1 MIGGHSSEDRGPWF
15 ELAGHPVNAPLALVG
30 ACLVS
35 MLVTTLVL
43 AFNHSWEPLLE
54 FSSAGVWRGE
64 VWRLGSYV
72 LWNSPGRGLSLA
84 LDMLMLWWFGRE
96 LENFFGRN
104 SFLKSCAGL
113 VLAPAL
119 TGSLL
124 GPLFQG
130 NVHWVGLPS
139 TFALFVAFATM
150 APSVTLLFG
159 VSAKWTAIIFL
170 GLQLLSCIASH
181 AWGDLINSLS
191 AAAFAFGFVRYQ
203 QGNWVLPEL
212 HLPNRRPKL
221 RVLEAVPARAP
232 GRASTQKPDP
242 KYPQPRALPPREEVS
257 DLDRIDPLLEKIG
270 RSGLASLT
278 ADERAQLESVREALI
293 KKSAGRP

>member
-30 ACLVS
+30 ACIVS
-35 MLVTTLVL
+35 MLVTTAVL
-43 AFNHSWEPLLE
+43 AFNSSWEPLLE

-72 LWNSPGRGLSLA
+72 LWNSPARGLSLA

-104 SFLKSCAGL
+104 LFLKLCGGL
-113 VLAPAL
+113 VIAPAL

-124 GPLFQG
+124 GPLLQG
-130 NVHWVGLPS
+130 DVHWVGLPG

-212 HLPNRRPKL
+212 HLPTRRPKL
-221 RVLEAVPARAP
+221 RVLEAVPSRAP
-232 GRASTQKPDP
+232 SQKPEAT
-242 KYPQPRALPPREEVS
+242 KYPPLRSLPPSEELS

-278 ADERAQLESVREALI
+278 ADERAQLESAREALI
-293 KKSAGRP
+293 KKGAGRS